1 MRVLFLTRY
10 GYMGASSRQRV
21 YQFLDYL
28 ESEGFQYRVI
38 PLVDLSLLGKKAWY
52 FLRVL
57 KCAVWADVIWLQKMC
72 FKPHWMNVLATVNP
86 RLVFDY
92 DDAMFAA
99 PDAGVT
105 RGTVEQYE
113 ADKEKVLAHT
123 LRISK
128 QVIAGNAYLQEY
140 ALRYNPNVTVI
151 PTSVD
156 LSRYEMKEH
165 YQKKDGVIGW
175 IGSPATVVYVDAIK
189 RVFEEIGRQYPGR
202 VTLKIVGAELPWEVK
217 GLQVICKPWQLDSE
231 IEDLL
236 TSDVGIMPL
245 IDSRR
250 ARGKCGFKAIQYMAT
265 GIPPVCS
272 PIGASLELI
281 ENGVTGYLAKSTD
294 EWVEKLLMF
303 LRDASHRRE
312 IGWQGRQLVEQRY
325 SKQVI
330 APEIANIIRT
340 TATRRACD
348 KER

>member
-38 PLVDLSLLGKKAWY
+38 PLLDLSLLEKKVWY

-57 KCAVWADVIWLQKMC
+57 KSAVWADVIWLQKVC

-99 PDAGVT
+99 PDAGVS

-113 ADKEKVLAHT
+113 AEREKVLAHT

-128 QVIAGNAYLQEY
+128 QVIAGNAYLQEH
-140 ALRYNPNVTVI
+140 ALQYNPNVIVI

-156 LSRYEMKEH
+156 LSRYSMKEH
-165 YQKKDGVIGW
+165 RQKKDSVIGW
-175 IGSPATVVYVDAIK
+175 IGSPATVVYVESIK
-189 RVFEEIGRQYPGR
+189 HVFEEIGHQYPDR
-202 VTLKIVGAELPWEVK
+202 VTLEIVGAELLWQVK
-217 GLQVICKPWQLDSE
+217 GLQIVCKPWQLDSE

-236 TSDVGIMPL
+236 IFDVGIMPL
-245 IDSRR
+245 IDSKR
-250 ARGKCGFKAIQYMAT
+250 ARGKCAFKAIQYMAA

-272 PIGASLELI
+272 PIGASLELV
-281 ENGVTGYLAKSTD
+281 ENGITGYLANSTD
-294 EWVEKLLMF
+294 EWVKKLLML

-330 APEIANIIRT
+330 APQIASVIHD
-340 TATRRACD
+340 TATN
-348 KER
+348 